1 MEAPASHGSSLG
13 YLSFHPFDFDD
24 PCSRGDDFSF
34 FFLPF
39 SKDEFGKR
47 RDSNRLRFSLNLFLN
62 YYVTLRRYIYN
73 VFVQFCWFCNFS
85 CNFVWRSFKNFSII
99 DMVNWF
105 LRMEIW
111 TKWMKLEGKETE
123 CGFCFFHLLIL
134 DSVYICRKIPR
145 YNGDARRITS
155 PSMRK
160 MKTDGIEFL
169 S

>member
-13 YLSFHPFDFDD
+13 YLSFHPVDFDD
-24 PCSRGDDFSF
+24 CAVTISVFFFPSF
-34 FFLPF
+34 FLFRKMSL
-39 SKDEFGKR
+39 G
-47 RDSNRLRFSLNLFLN
+47 RDLNRLRFSLNLFLN
-62 YYVTLRRYIYN
+62 YYVTLRRYIYI